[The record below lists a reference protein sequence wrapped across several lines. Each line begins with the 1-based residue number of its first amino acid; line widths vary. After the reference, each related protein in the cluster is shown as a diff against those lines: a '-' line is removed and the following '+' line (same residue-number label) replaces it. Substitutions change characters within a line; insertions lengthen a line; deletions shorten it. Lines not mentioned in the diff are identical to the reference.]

1 MCDLE
6 RGRSLSFSGCG
17 FLAIYHV
24 GVTSCLSERAPHL
37 LRDARM
43 FFGSSSGAVHGVV
56 FLAGIP
62 VEKTVQIFMGLV
74 QSTRRRNIGIF
85 HPSIN
90 VGKQLRKDL
99 HRHLPA
105 NVHQLI
111 SGKMCI
117 SLTRVSD
124 GQNVLVSDFQSK
136 DEVVDAL
143 FCSCFL
149 PFYCGFI
156 PPSFRGVRYID
167 GGISDNIPFTDAKTT
182 ITVSPFYG
190 ECDICPKVK
199 TMNFLHMDL
208 NKLSL
213 YVCSENVY
221 LLCRA
226 MFPPDVKVLAELCFQ
241 GYSDTLK
248 FLEKNG
254 ICSVPRPRPSA
265 ASEGLTQPREYSS
278 AESSQGVAAGD
289 TRPGADELRPGH
301 LRLGIL
307 PSHESIPEAPMPK
320 LRIVLNAAIKNQ
332 SVYMSKICNFLPV
345 KVLSY
350 MLLPCTLPVESAIAV
365 VQSLVMWLPDAPDDI
380 RWLQRMIS
388 QICSR
393 LMMHLFPSRSQ
404 VPASSQRPF
413 PHQPE
418 HHGTVDQGAH
428 PVDCAVG
435 AKRRI

>member
-17 FLAIYHV
+17 FLSIYHV

-62 VEKTVQIFMGLV
+62 VEKAVQIFMGLV

-90 VGKQLRKDL
+90 VGKQLRKYL

-199 TMNFLHMDL
+199 TMNFLHVDM

-241 GYSDTLK
+241 GYLDTLK

-254 ICSVPRPRPSA
+254 ICSVPRPCLSA

-278 AESSQGVAAGD
+278 TESSQGVAARD
-289 TRPGADELRPGH
+289 TRPGADEPRSGH
-301 LRLGIL
+301 LRLRIL
-307 PSHESIPEAPMPK
+307 PSHESIPEALMPK

-332 SVYMSKICNFLPV
+332 SGYMSKICNFLPV

-350 MLLPCTLPVESAIAV
+350 MLLPCTLPVESAIAM

-380 RWLQRMIS
+380 RWLQRMTC
-388 QICSR
+388 QTCSR
-393 LMMHLFPSRSQ
+393 LMVHLFPSSVTKRKETIT
-404 VPASSQRPF
+404 SS
-413 PHQPE
+413 
-418 HHGTVDQGAH
+418 
-428 PVDCAVG
+428 
-435 AKRRI
+435 KS

>member
-17 FLAIYHV
+17 FLSIYHV

-62 VEKTVQIFMGLV
+62 VEKAVQIFMGLV

-90 VGKQLRKDL
+90 VGKQLRKYL

-199 TMNFLHMDL
+199 TMNFLHVDM

-241 GYSDTLK
+241 GYLDTLK

-254 ICSVPRPRPSA
+254 ICSVPRPCLSA

-278 AESSQGVAAGD
+278 TESSQGVAARD
-289 TRPGADELRPGH
+289 TRPGADEPRSGH
-301 LRLGIL
+301 LRLRIL
-307 PSHESIPEAPMPK
+307 PSHESIPEALMPK

-332 SVYMSKICNFLPV
+332 SGYMSKICNFLPV

-350 MLLPCTLPVESAIAV
+350 MLLPCTLPVESAIAM

-380 RWLQRMIS
+380 RWLQRMTW
-388 QICSR
+388 QTCSR
-393 LMMHLFPSRSQ
+393 LMVHLFPSRSQ

-435 AKRRI
+435 AKGRI

>member
-1 MCDLE
+1 
-6 RGRSLSFSGCG
+6 
-17 FLAIYHV
+17 
-24 GVTSCLSERAPHL
+24 
-37 LRDARM
+37 
-43 FFGSSSGAVHGVV
+43 
-56 FLAGIP
+56 
-62 VEKTVQIFMGLV
+62 MGLV

-90 VGKQLRKDL
+90 VGKQLRKYL

-199 TMNFLHMDL
+199 TMNFLHVDM

-241 GYSDTLK
+241 GYLDTLK

-254 ICSVPRPRPSA
+254 ICSVPRPCLSA

-278 AESSQGVAAGD
+278 TESSQGVAARD
-289 TRPGADELRPGH
+289 TRPGADEPRSGH
-301 LRLGIL
+301 LRLRIL
-307 PSHESIPEAPMPK
+307 PSHESIPEALMPK

-332 SVYMSKICNFLPV
+332 SGYMSKICNFLPV

-350 MLLPCTLPVESAIAV
+350 MLLPCTLPVESAIAM

-380 RWLQRMIS
+380 RWLQRMTC
-388 QICSR
+388 QTCSR
-393 LMMHLFPSRSQ
+393 LMVHLFPSRSQ

-428 PVDCAVG
+428 PLDCAVG
-435 AKRRI
+435 AKGRI

>member
-17 FLAIYHV
+17 FLSIYHV

-62 VEKTVQIFMGLV
+62 VEKAVQIFMGLV

-90 VGKQLRKDL
+90 VGKQLRKYL

-199 TMNFLHMDL
+199 TMNFLHVDM

-241 GYSDTLK
+241 GYLDTLK

-254 ICSVPRPRPSA
+254 ICSVPRPCLSA

-278 AESSQGVAAGD
+278 TESSQGVAARD
-289 TRPGADELRPGH
+289 TRPGADEPRSGH
-301 LRLGIL
+301 LRLRIL
-307 PSHESIPEAPMPK
+307 PSHESIPEALMPK

-332 SVYMSKICNFLPV
+332 SGYMSKICNFLPV

-350 MLLPCTLPVESAIAV
+350 MLLPCTLPVESAIAM

-380 RWLQRMIS
+380 RWLQRMTC
-388 QICSR
+388 QTCSR
-393 LMMHLFPSRSQ
+393 LMVHLFPSRSQ

-428 PVDCAVG
+428 PLDCAVG
-435 AKRRI
+435 AKGRI